1 MRNIIIIS
9 SLILCWACGSKPTAE
24 QTSEPKNIDENSV
37 TLTAA
42 QRKNTEIV
50 TGSLERKSI
59 SSIIKVNG
67 KIDVPPQNMVSVSM
81 PLGGYLKSS
90 KLLPGMFVRKG
101 EIIATM
107 EDQQYIQLQQDYL
120 INQSKL
126 VFVEKEYQRQKELN
140 QSQASSDKV
149 FQQAESEYRMLRIN
163 LSALA
168 EKLKLININPKTLTE
183 GNLSKSVHIYSAI
196 NGFVSKVNVNIG
208 KYVNPSD
215 ILFELVNPT
224 DIHLNLS
231 VFEKDLNKLSIGQKV
246 IAYTN
251 TQTTKKHQCE
261 IILISKDLSPEHT
274 ADVHCHFENYDKNLL
289 PGMYMNAE
297 IEIKNNSVL
306 TLPEDAVV
314 NFEGKDYIF
323 VEEKPNQFSIIPVKV
338 GNKEDG
344 FIEITDAE
352 SLTQKSIV
360 KKGAYTLLMKMKN
373 MAEEE

>member
-1 MRNIIIIS
+1 MKNIIII
-9 SLILCWACGSKPTAE
+9 LTLVACWACGSKPATE
-24 QTSEPKNIDENSV
+24 QVSETKKTDENTV

-50 TGSLERKSI
+50 TGNLERKNI
-59 SSIIKVNG
+59 SSIIKLNG

-126 VFVEKEYQRQKELN
+126 IFVEKEYQRQKELN

-149 FQQAESEYRMLRIN
+149 FQQAESEYRILKIN

-183 GNLSKSVHIYSAI
+183 GSLSKSVHIYSAI

-251 TQTTKKHQCE
+251 NQPNKKHLCE
-261 IILISKDLSPEHT
+261 IILISKDLSPEHI

-297 IEIKNNSVL
+297 IEVKNNSAL

-314 NFEGKDYIF
+314 SFEGKEYIF
-323 VEEKPNQFSIIPVKV
+323 VEDKANQFSMIEVRV
-338 GNKEDG
+338 GNKEDR
-344 FIEITDAE
+344 FIEILNGEAFTNK
-352 SLTQKSIV
+352 LIV
-360 KKGAYTLLMKMKN
+360 TKGAYTLLMKMKN